1 MLLHFVGP
9 NRLLSATPV
18 VVTPTTKATS
28 ATAREVE
35 LGAVEGTGV
44 VAGAGVAGA
53 GASSGA
59 GAGAGGV
66 GIGANAIAVEKE
78 GDDNNAADDGGSSG
92 AAVPAHDGVDTIPLG
107 SGTTDAVA
115 AEPSPSGAAASSTA
129 DHAGLDG
136 AVKQQEPASGAMPP
150 DRVGAWQYEVQSHDA
165 GAAGAGGAGGA
176 ATTTTSASTADV
188 AATEGA
194 GKGEGEGDERMEM
207 PLAEYLEMLARQQ
220 Q

>member
-35 LGAVEGTGV
+35 LGAVEGAGV

-53 GASSGA
+53 GT
-59 GAGAGGV
+59 GGV
-66 GIGANAIAVEKE
+66 GIGANAVAVAKE

-92 AAVPAHDGVDTIPLG
+92 VAVPAHDGVDTIPLG

-115 AEPSPSGAAASSTA
+115 AEPSPSGATATSTA

-136 AVKQQEPASGAMPP
+136 AVNEQEPASGATP
-150 DRVGAWQYEVQSHDA
+150 DRVGAWQYEAQSNDAGAHGGAA
-165 GAAGAGGAGGA
+165 GAAGA
-176 ATTTTSASTADV
+176 ATTTASASTADV

-220 Q
+220 QQQ